1 MEPALNSEPD
11 RTENAFI
18 ERPRPSS
25 RLSSYTLRSMRNHFY
40 PSDSADETSSLKGK
54 SPEDSADSVQ
64 RYGAVSPSPE
74 NAGLNSKE
82 TRKKLLWA
90 GFKMAILFVV
100 CTAALYGTLKLALP
114 TLEEEDKPY
123 LQIPRSFE
131 QLQKL
136 NTLLKK
142 YRSMYPFQMVLC
154 FVITYLFLQAFSL
167 PGSMYMSILAGAVW
181 GPARAIPLCCTCV
194 ASGAT
199 LCYFIGAALGPA
211 LLLLPTWKARLD
223 TWSIKINSQRAN
235 LIPFLIVLRIAPFPP
250 HWVVNVL
257 CPHVGITLVPFFIST
272 WLGIMGVTV
281 IHTTIGSGLD
291 EMTSASDFH
300 LISWR
305 NFFGLASVVVAVLI
319 PVGIR
324 WYFRGEL
331 EVVNEVQEQEQ
342 EIAAEADANGN
353 GNGGIRDLEAGEVS
367 SLAKSSE
374 WKGKSVERWLL
385 EDEDDETERYYDDE
399 PLPPPPTQ
407 GDASSSWTEDK
418 KVVVAADDD
427 VKLLG

>member
-142 YRSMYPFQMVLC
+142 Y
-154 FVITYLFLQAFSL
+154 
-167 PGSMYMSILAGAVW
+167 
-181 GPARAIPLCCTCV
+181 
-194 ASGAT
+194 
-199 LCYFIGAALGPA
+199 
-211 LLLLPTWKARLD
+211 
-223 TWSIKINSQRAN
+223 
-235 LIPFLIVLRIAPFPP
+235 RIAPFPP

>member
-1 MEPALNSEPD
+1 MEPASNSGPD
-11 RTENAFI
+11 QTGNAFI
-18 ERPRPSS
+18 ETPRPSS

-40 PSDSADETSSLKGK
+40 SSKSADDETSSLTKGK
-54 SPEDSADSVQ
+54 MPADDVESVR
-64 RYGAVSPSPE
+64 RYGAVSTSSN

-82 TRKKLLWA
+82 TRRKLLWA
-90 GFKMAILFVV
+90 GIKMAILFVV
-100 CTAALYGTLKLALP
+100 CTIALWGTLKLALP
-114 TLEEEDKPY
+114 TLEEADRPD
-123 LQIPRSFE
+123 LQVPRSFE

-136 NTLLKK
+136 NALLQK
-142 YRSMYPFQMVLC
+142 YRSMYPFRMVLC

-211 LLLLPTWKARLD
+211 LLALPTWKARLD
-223 TWSIKINSQRAN
+223 AWSTKIDSQRAN

-257 CPHVGITLVPFFIST
+257 CPHLGITLLPFFVST

-291 EMTSASDFH
+291 DMTSAKDFH

-324 WYFRGEL
+324 WYFRSEL
-331 EVVNEVQEQEQ
+331 EVVKEVQHNE
-342 EIAAEADANGN
+342 EIVAAEGDDAAAGQ
-353 GNGGIRDLEAGEVS
+353 LEAGEVS
-367 SLAKSSE
+367 SLNKSE
-374 WKGKSVERWLL
+374 WKGKTVERWLL
-385 EDEDDETERYYDDE
+385 EDEEENGTERSYDDE

-407 GDASSSWTEDK
+407 GVASSSWTQDK
-418 KVVVAADDD
+418 KEGLDD